1 MGPWG
6 GEHQRCPEGGSVKQG
21 ALTLRPEYVKR
32 GAPALRTTE
41 GGEGGCCCE
50 TASSAS
56 SGSTKSPNPNA
67 KMQDPTVDSADG
79 FTSYVTRTSKL
90 KK

>member
-41 GGEGGCCCE
+41 GGREDV
-50 TASSAS
+50 A
-56 SGSTKSPNPNA
+56 A
-67 KMQDPTVDSADG
+67 KLRLRLLPGQPQV
-79 FTSYVTRTSKL
+79 RIPII
-90 KK
+90 